1 MTDARK
7 PMGRPRGTNPP
18 PRYTVR
24 IMPLVT
30 PEQRDWCEREAERQ
44 GITIA
49 ALIRQWIEE
58 KRLEK

>member
-1 MTDARK
+1 
-7 PMGRPRGTNPP
+7 
-18 PRYTVR
+18 
-24 IMPLVT
+24 MPLVT